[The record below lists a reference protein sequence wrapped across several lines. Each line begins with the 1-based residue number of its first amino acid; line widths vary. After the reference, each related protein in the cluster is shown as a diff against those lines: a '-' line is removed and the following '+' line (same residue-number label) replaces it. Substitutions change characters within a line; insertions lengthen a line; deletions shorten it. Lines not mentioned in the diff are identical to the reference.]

1 MYSLGSFP
9 VYSLM
14 IELVKGHVSFSECTF
29 PIMSLMTAG
38 LTSAIWYRILPQ
50 IRWDK
55 NRRWPLVIT
64 GVSVFLPNLI
74 LGFTPKYLEWSQKMV
89 FTYLTTFYSYFF
101 LVVFGA
107 VGSAALYQVCRR
119 KREFLVVTTVA
130 IFLTSLTAGFNN
142 RLWKEEFHYLD
153 EKNRAFDEAVSSAGF
168 LQYESGTNVYIPDYI
183 GINGNMEYTQYYSR
197 LYTEKTYEF
206 RNKKEELDFNQTVI
220 QFCYIPEEKRI
231 EIVELNKIESY

>member
-89 FTYLTTFYSYFF
+89 FTYLTTFYSYF
-101 LVVFGA
+101 
-107 VGSAALYQVCRR
+107 
-119 KREFLVVTTVA
+119 FLVVTTVA